1 MFSKNYPTFQIQR
14 NRIMFLKRKI
24 CSMTKGHALISLM
37 ILTSLGMFIGQG
49 PSLAQRIQGKV
60 DANKAYQQL
69 GASLGTLGM
78 VGTGVTKD
86 TPDAWCVFNDWR
98 ARDQMK
104 TKYKGGNLNFKTT
117 FGGTWFCVMKS

>member
-1 MFSKNYPTFQIQR
+1 
-14 NRIMFLKRKI
+14 MFLKRKI
-24 CSMTKGHALISLM
+24 RSMTKGHALISLM

-49 PSLAQRIQGKV
+49 PSLAQQVLGQVV

-69 GASLGTLGM
+69 GDSLGTLGM
-78 VGTGVTKD
+78 VGTGVQKD

-104 TKYKGGNLNFKTT
+104 TTHKGGNINFKTT
-117 FGGTWFCVMKS
+117 FGGTWFCVKKR